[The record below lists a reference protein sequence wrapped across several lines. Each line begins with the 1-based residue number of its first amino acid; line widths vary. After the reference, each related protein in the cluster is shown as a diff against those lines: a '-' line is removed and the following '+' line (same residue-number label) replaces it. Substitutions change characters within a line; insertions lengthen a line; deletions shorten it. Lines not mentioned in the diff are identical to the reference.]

1 MSKAPRARS
10 GTGTAGLAGPSS
22 PRELRARETPSRPQG
37 RAAAS
42 DGRPAN
48 PAVARRGLLL
58 LCLSTIATAALA
70 QPPVDWPRE
79 SPPPPLPWHQATF
92 PPYEVRT
99 LDNGLRVVVVM
110 HHEQPAVNLRLLIG
124 AGSAY
129 DPAGKPGVATFTGA
143 LLDQGT
149 TSRSATEVANAIDSI
164 GGILSAGAGTDLTFV
179 NVLVMT
185 DSFEFG
191 LDMVAD
197 TARNPAFAPAE
208 IERERQQ
215 VLSGFQVS
223 YDDPEYLSGVVL
235 SRLIYGAHP
244 YGQPSN
250 GTPESVRRITRGDLV
265 DFHAAHYAPN
275 NALLAI
281 VGDVDAESAFVAAEG
296 AFGDWAPRTEAAEP
310 PVGEIP
316 EPDRRIVVIDK
327 PGSLQTAIRMG
338 HAALPRAS
346 PDHLPFDV
354 AIKILGGEGGNR
366 LGSVLRTERSLTYSA
381 SAEIGSRRYGGDF
394 VGKTDTRTEAT
405 VEALRLMVGEVGR
418 LRRERVSRRELENAQ
433 AYLAGNFPLT
443 IETPN
448 AIASQVL
455 EALVYGLDLDDLPNY
470 PNRINAVTV
479 EDIRRVA
486 RAYLQPDRL
495 AIVLVGE
502 ARAFVNDLRR
512 AGFGNVEVLSVAE
525 LDLSSPDLRR

>member
-10 GTGTAGLAGPSS
+10 GTGTAGLARPSS

-70 QPPVDWPRE
+70 QQPVDWPRE

-338 HAALPRAS
+338 HAALPAPVPTTCRSTS
-346 PDHLPFDV
+346 PSRSS
-354 AIKILGGEGGNR
+354 AAREGT
-366 LGSVLRTERSLTYSA
+366 GSGA
-381 SAEIGSRRYGGDF
+381 C
-394 VGKTDTRTEAT
+394 
-405 VEALRLMVGEVGR
+405 
-418 LRRERVSRRELENAQ
+418 
-433 AYLAGNFPLT
+433 
-443 IETPN
+443 
-448 AIASQVL
+448 
-455 EALVYGLDLDDLPNY
+455 
-470 PNRINAVTV
+470 
-479 EDIRRVA
+479 
-486 RAYLQPDRL
+486 
-495 AIVLVGE
+495 
-502 ARAFVNDLRR
+502 
-512 AGFGNVEVLSVAE
+512 
-525 LDLSSPDLRR
+525 

>member
-1 MSKAPRARS
+1 MRRRS
-10 GTGTAGLAGPSS
+10 A
-22 PRELRARETPSRPQG
+22 
-37 RAAAS
+37 
-42 DGRPAN
+42 
-48 PAVARRGLLL
+48 LLV
-58 LCLSTIATAALA
+58 LCLTLIATAAA
-70 QPPVDWPRE
+70 GQQPVDWPRE

-110 HHEQPAVNLRLLIG
+110 HHEQPAVNLRLIIG
-124 AGSAY
+124 AGSVY

-149 TSRSATEVANAIDSI
+149 TSRSATEVADAIDSI
-164 GGILSAGAGTDLTFV
+164 GGILDAGAGTDLSFV
-179 NVLVMT
+179 SVLVMT
-185 DSFEFG
+185 DSFELG
-191 LDMVAD
+191 LDLVAD

-208 IERERQQ
+208 VERERQQ

-223 YDDPEYLSGVVL
+223 YDNPEYLGEVVL
-235 SRLIYGAHP
+235 SRLMYGSHP

-250 GTPESVRRITRGDLV
+250 GSPETVRRIARDDLV
-265 DFHAAHYAPN
+265 AFHAAHYAPN

-281 VGDVDAESAFVAAEG
+281 VGDVDAESAFAAAER
-296 AFGDWAPRTEAAEP
+296 AFGDWTPRTEAAEP
-310 PVGEIP
+310 PAGEMP
-316 EPDRRIVVIDK
+316 EPTRRIVVIDK
-327 PGSLQTAIRMG
+327 PGSLQTAIRLG
-338 HAALPRAS
+338 HVALPRTS

-354 AIKILGGEGGNR
+354 TIKILGGEGGNR
-366 LGSVLRTERSLTYSA
+366 LGSVLRMERSLTYSA

-418 LRRERVSRRELENAQ
+418 MRRERVSRRELENAQ

-455 EALVYGLDLDDLPNY
+455 EALLYGLDLDDLPNY

-486 RAYLQPDRL
+486 RTYLQPDRL

-525 LDLSSPDLRR
+525 LDLSRPDFRR